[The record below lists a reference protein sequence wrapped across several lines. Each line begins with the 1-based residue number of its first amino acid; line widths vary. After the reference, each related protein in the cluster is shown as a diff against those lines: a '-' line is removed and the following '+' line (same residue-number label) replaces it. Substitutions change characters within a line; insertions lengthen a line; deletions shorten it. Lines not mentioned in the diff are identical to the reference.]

1 MNEQVLPQHW
11 VLLGTAQASADIWG
25 LRRIPFPCGYYMP
38 IGVYA
43 ETGVPLQRPAPGEV
57 WAMGGLALEIGE
69 GGKDIP
75 LEQAGSHVAG
85 YRPWLCLFNDNL
97 LDDLNARQ
105 HTIMVW
111 DQGVSIFYGLWR
123 DACQALGPL
132 VSADV
137 LAKCT
142 DEVVSLHTT
151 AGMAIGEP
159 ANAYEHD
166 AATVIHFMSQFM
178 TLSARDV
185 YVMGPLVAQRIPSNV
200 DRLALSALGSSYSV
214 AVA

>member
-1 MNEQVLPQHW
+1 MNEQLSQHW
-11 VLLGTAQASADIWG
+11 VLLGTAQASSDIWG
-25 LRRIPFPCGYYMP
+25 LRRISFPCGYYMP
-38 IGVYA
+38 QGAFA
-43 ETGVPLQRPAPGEV
+43 EAGMPMQRPAPGEV

-75 LEQAGSHVAG
+75 LEQAGCHVAG
-85 YRPWLCLFNDNL
+85 YRPWLCLFHDNL
-97 LDDLNARQ
+97 LDELKARQ

-123 DACQALGPL
+123 AACQALGPL
-132 VSADV
+132 VTVDV
-137 LAKCT
+137 LA
-142 DEVVSLHTT
+142 EREGEAVSLHAAAGT
-151 AGMAIGEP
+151 ATGEP

-166 AATVIHFMSQFM
+166 AAAVIHFMSQFM
-178 TLSARDV
+178 TLSAGDV

-200 DRLALSALGSSYSV
+200 DRLTLGVLGSSYSV

>member
-1 MNEQVLPQHW
+1 MNEQVLSQHW

-25 LRRIPFPCGYYMP
+25 VRRISFPCGYYMP
-38 IGVYA
+38 LGAYA
-43 ETGVPLQRPAPGEV
+43 KAGVPLQRPAPGEV

-75 LEQAGSHVAG
+75 LEQASRHVAG
-85 YRPWLCLFNDNL
+85 YRHWLCLFNDNL
-97 LDDLNARQ
+97 LDDLKARQ

-123 DACQALGPL
+123 DGCQALGPL
-132 VSADV
+132 VNCDV
-137 LAKCT
+137 LA
-142 DEVVSLHTT
+142 EWAGESVSLQT
-151 AGMAIGEP
+151 ASGTEIGEP

-166 AATVIHFMSQFM
+166 AATIIHFMSQFM
-178 TLSARDV
+178 TLSAGDV

-200 DRLALSALGSSYSV
+200 DRLTLSALGSSYSV